1 VGKELVHALKYKGC
15 MRDVQKRGFQNQ
27 AGLMAEGVAERI
39 GALTSDK
46 LKVVRRTRDQVEL
59 SAEAR
64 LGNVAGAYASR
75 GPVVGRILI
84 VDDVF
89 TTGATLGVCAKTL
102 RKAGARE
109 VHAPTL
115 CRTV

>member
-1 VGKELVHALKYKGC
+1 
-15 MRDVQKRGFQNQ
+15 
-27 AGLMAEGVAERI
+27 
-39 GALTSDK
+39 
-46 LKVVRRTRDQVEL
+46 
-59 SAEAR
+59 
-64 LGNVAGAYASR
+64 
-75 GPVVGRILI
+75 VGRILI

-109 VHAPTL
+109 VHALTL